1 MFFANLE
8 PISKLPVLHDKCKTS
23 FYEEQKFVKEP
34 KKFCVYLHIMQ
45 YLYSELE
52 DKKMCDLWKLFNSK
66 GKVRSLR
73 HILRYLH
80 SLDIL
85 FR

>member
-45 YLYSELE
+45 YLYSGLE
-52 DKKMCDLWKLFNSK
+52 DKKKCVIYGSCLTQREKC
-66 GKVRSLR
+66 GA
-73 HILRYLH
+73 
-80 SLDIL
+80 LDIY
-85 FR
+85 